1 MKKCLVAVV
10 LILSISIILEGVV
23 PAGMLGGRSRQS
35 MTIQPTGADIWG
47 LLTKMEYSKKWRM
60 WPGKTSLYPGKEP
73 HGAVLT
79 TYVNIPAFM
88 AIAGKR
94 GELPNGSMIVMENY
108 SADKKMTD
116 ISVIF
121 KVQAYNP
128 EAGDWFWAKYAPDGK
143 IEAEGKVDTCI
154 KCHGQN
160 KGNDYIMTGPLK

>member
-116 ISVIF
+116 ISVMF